1 MTVRDALPM
10 VPAGL
15 KRHVNGTMKQ
25 PLLTLVVPVY
35 NVAPYLSRCLE
46 SLAGLVPP
54 ADEIIVVDDGSTDD
68 CPRILAGFA
77 ARLPQMR
84 VIRQEN
90 GGLSAARNT
99 GLDAARGKYL
109 AFVDSD
115 DFVEPDA
122 YAEALRRAEEQQL
135 DMALFNADY
144 HFEGREPDRPIYPAA
159 QGTVV
164 IPGREWLRLRLSSGP
179 FLHMVWMHLYRREF
193 IEANHFR
200 FIPRLIHEDVIWT
213 TRALLAAQR
222 VRFDPHIAV
231 HYRIPL
237 RKFTPEQS
245 QRRLASI
252 VASSVINARALAGEI
267 SRLESD
273 PGLRKL
279 LSHQMV
285 DGALSIF
292 HKLEKMPDR
301 REARSELAKLR
312 KTGFL
317 AFLWRHATQWP
328 EKRRILRNW
337 LLSWA

>member
-1 MTVRDALPM
+1 MATPENPTHGKGCSDGA
-10 VPAGL
+10 
-15 KRHVNGTMKQ
+15 MKQ
-25 PLLTLVVPVY
+25 PLLSLVVPVY
-35 NVAPYLSRCLE
+35 NVAPYLPRCLE

-54 ADEIIVVDDGSTDD
+54 AEEIIVVDDGSTDD

-77 ARLPQMR
+77 SRLPQMR

-90 GGLSAARNT
+90 GGLSVARNT

-122 YAEALRRAEEQQL
+122 YAEALRRAEDQQL

-144 HFEGREPDRPIYPAA
+144 HYEGRQPDRPIYPAA
-159 QGTVV
+159 QATGV

-193 IEANHFR
+193 IETNRFR
-200 FIPRLIHEDVIWT
+200 FIPQLIHEDVIWT

-222 VRFDPHIAV
+222 VRFDSRIAV

-245 QRRLASI
+245 QRRLATI
-252 VASSVINARALAGEI
+252 VASSVINARALAEEV
-267 SRLESD
+267 SRLEND

-279 LSHQMV
+279 LGHQLV

-301 REARSELAKLR
+301 RKARTELARLR

-328 EKRRILRNW
+328 AKRRILRNW